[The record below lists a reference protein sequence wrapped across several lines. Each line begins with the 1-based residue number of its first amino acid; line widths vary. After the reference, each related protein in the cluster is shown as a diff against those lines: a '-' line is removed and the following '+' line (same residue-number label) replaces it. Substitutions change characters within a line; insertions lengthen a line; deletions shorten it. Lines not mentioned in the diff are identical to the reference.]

1 MDFHDKKCYRHNK
14 IHIYKIEY
22 IKIALRTLFGH
33 IRSFFVQFLDCL
45 WIPYLSFKL
54 SYYYFKSPQ
63 SEEYDQNLPR
73 NI

>member
-22 IKIALRTLFGH
+22 IKIALRTL
-33 IRSFFVQFLDCL
+33 LDCL